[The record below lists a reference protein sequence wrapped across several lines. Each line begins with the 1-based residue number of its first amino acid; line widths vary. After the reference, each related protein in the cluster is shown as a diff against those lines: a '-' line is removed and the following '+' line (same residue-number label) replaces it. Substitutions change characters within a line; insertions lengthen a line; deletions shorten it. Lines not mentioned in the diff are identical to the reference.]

1 MIFSKCKGKA
11 FVAKS
16 ETKKCN
22 CMNNQR
28 LGLDVADP
36 GKWNDYKRP
45 AFLLP
50 TDKRFAE
57 ISAIYY
63 KEMQKRLQPSCRR

>member
-1 MIFSKCKGKA
+1 
-11 FVAKS
+11 
-16 ETKKCN
+16 
-22 CMNNQR
+22 MNNQR